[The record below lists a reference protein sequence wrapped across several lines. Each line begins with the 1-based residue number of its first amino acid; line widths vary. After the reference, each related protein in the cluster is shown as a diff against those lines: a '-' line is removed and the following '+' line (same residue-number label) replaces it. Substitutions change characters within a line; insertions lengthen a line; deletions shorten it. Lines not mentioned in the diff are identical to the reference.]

1 MKATLFGGKETLK
14 NILDH
19 SDGPKCNDLQET
31 EEAKTLTHRTC
42 DKEAETGVTQFQ
54 AKKHL
59 DQPEET
65 ESLWS

>member
-1 MKATLFGGKETLK
+1 MKATLFGGKESLK

-19 SDGPKCNDLQET
+19 SVGPKCNDLQET

-42 DKEAETGVTQFQ
+42 DKQVETGVTQLQ

-59 DQPEET
+59 EQPEEI
-65 ESLWS
+65 ESLQS